1 MPGWFSFRVMRQSRS
16 RGSAAPTV
24 RHAFASLYLVPVDLQ
39 GSPYRGGD
47 LFGNA
52 SSFKTIN
59 RDNFINFAAEIS
71 PDLGRVI
78 LIRSAGSR
86 RGTSGAAWIRCGMGE
101 KETDR
106 GRREGKRRKRRY
118 DDDPR
123 TPPPWDLSP
132 FTTVEI
138 RSPTLLIYRYLD
150 TYTLTGVVF

>member
-1 MPGWFSFRVMRQSRS
+1 MRQCRS
-16 RGSAAPTV
+16 RGSTAPTAARV
-24 RHAFASLYLVPVDLQ
+24 RVSLPCRRGFTGNPL
-39 GSPYRGGD
+39 SGGD

-106 GRREGKRRKRRY
+106 GRIEEGKREGEGGKRRRWY
-118 DDDPR
+118 DDDPT